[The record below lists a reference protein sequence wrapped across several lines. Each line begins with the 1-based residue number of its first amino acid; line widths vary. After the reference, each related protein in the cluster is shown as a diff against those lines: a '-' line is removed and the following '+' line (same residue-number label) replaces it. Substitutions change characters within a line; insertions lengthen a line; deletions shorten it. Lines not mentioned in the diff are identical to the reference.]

1 MFRHPHEMESGRT
14 SSISI
19 DLLMFDKNGNI
30 VEEQSSTVKNF
41 EIWDLAGDSK
51 YMKTTLYGLTSSK
64 PGYVILIIS
73 ANKGIQVSL
82 IITLITTFVVYRAE
96 SDALFFVAHCL
107 LARNFEKKQRLSFM
121 FAY

>member
-73 ANKGIQVSL
+73 ANKGIQVS
-82 IITLITTFVVYRAE
+82 FSPCGE
-96 SDALFFVAHCL
+96 SDQLVFHFNILIV
-107 LARNFEKKQRLSFM
+107 FDEKLRLSQPLFWK
-121 FAY
+121 